1 MRNIVPNIIFK
12 TRVRDDA
19 VGGENP
25 YRWQDFS
32 TDDYFKDKRV
42 VVFSLP
48 GAFTPTC
55 STKQVPGFEQHYDRI
70 RNAGIDEVYCISVN
84 DSYVMNKWARDQKLD
99 HIKMIPDGNGDFTRM
114 MG

>member
-32 TDDYFKDKRV
+32 TDDYLKDKRV
-42 VVFSLP
+42 VIFSLP
-48 GAFTPTC
+48 GA
-55 STKQVPGFEQHYDRI
+55 
-70 RNAGIDEVYCISVN
+70 
-84 DSYVMNKWARDQKLD
+84 L
-99 HIKMIPDGNGDFTRM
+99 
-114 MG
+114 